1 MNYLVTGAAGFIAS
15 QVCSQL
21 LDQGEKVVGVDNLN
35 DYYDVRLKEWR
46 LQQLENHPNAKNFDF
61 EKLDIEKQE
70 SLKALFKNQGSFDSV
85 LNLAARAGVRYS
97 IENPH
102 VYLSTMRKAPSTFWN
117 ACVKTDVKSL
127 YSLPPPPSMLGKR
140 CRSRKTLR

>member
-1 MNYLVTGAAGFIAS
+1 MSKKYLVTGAAGFIAS

-21 LDQGEKVVGVDNLN
+21 LDQGDQVVGVDNLN

-70 SLKALFKNQGSFDSV
+70 SLKALFMA
-85 LNLAARAGVRYS
+85 LT
-97 IENPH
+97 I
-102 VYLSTMRKAPSTFWN
+102 YLINGIRQCLITVNFQFH
-117 ACVKTDVKSL
+117 CVF
-127 YSLPPPPSMLGKR
+127 
-140 CRSRKTLR
+140 